1 MAVLKGDLATN
12 AHARQAALHPGFV
25 QAVIAH
31 GTKHPGN
38 DASRAAAGSVL
49 ALLAHTCDEA
59 RRLVAA
65 QGDVTVDLML
75 SSLREVCDTI
85 CTADGGGIRGTLQLR
100 TLSVLLAV
108 KEQGGAPAE
117 RAMRDPHALLVA
129 VQLCGPRFADADG
142 GRGPALR
149 YLLDAF
155 TPPRGD
161 LSCAA
166 WLDLPAR
173 QPPVAEAPLLMH
185 LVPHFAGLLLAPD
198 VPGDARVGL
207 VMLAYRLLRTPGLS
221 PVITAHL
228 AADGAVP
235 ALCRLALQ
243 QLRLAR
249 CDPASARDLELTARL
264 LRQAAW
270 FPLLTEHLAQHALP
284 ALLAVLRDAP
294 VAGGAEAGAERGPQ
308 LAAQAL
314 LVILRANQ
322 GEHGPGPE
330 FVRLAVT
337 SPATLDAVARLLEG
351 AAAAW
356 RTAGVPWADMRIA
369 AGLAVKLA
377 EEAQPGDQWRR
388 AVGGLLPAAARSL
401 QHVAD
406 GVMSATRGGTGA
418 GDARGEL
425 RTACLTLLLLV
436 ADLTQT
442 LVPVGMPGT
451 PEDPGPMAVALEAA
465 PALLDTLGSLIASE
479 WWTAEVS

>member
-1 MAVLKGDLATN
+1 MNLLRDVMAAFERVPADTPLPPALLERLMRQLPQAGGVASLYAFNMAVLKGDLATN
-12 AHARQAALHPGFV
+12 AHARQVRWGATQHDPRAWPSLYRIKSLEQPRNRTQPELRRCSSPSASTNSQAALHPGFV

-221 PVITAHL
+221 PVITGAPWRTQHRLVNAALHACARRCTSCGLYGGVCRHHHSKLSPIAQTDQPLHHPTCLRLPHSL
-228 AADGAVP
+228 ASLSSTPGCRRRRAGAVP
-235 ALCRLALQ
+235 AG
-243 QLRLAR
+243 
-249 CDPASARDLELTARL
+249 T
-264 LRQAAW
+264 
-270 FPLLTEHLAQHALP
+270 
-284 ALLAVLRDAP
+284 
-294 VAGGAEAGAERGPQ
+294 
-308 LAAQAL
+308 
-314 LVILRANQ
+314 
-322 GEHGPGPE
+322 
-330 FVRLAVT
+330 
-337 SPATLDAVARLLEG
+337 
-351 AAAAW
+351 AAAAARALRPCIGARP
-356 RTAGVPWADMRIA
+356 RTHCQA
-369 AGLAVKLA
+369 A
-377 EEAQPGDQWRR
+377 
-388 AVGGLLPAAARSL
+388 
-401 QHVAD
+401 
-406 GVMSATRGGTGA
+406 
-418 GDARGEL
+418 
-425 RTACLTLLLLV
+425 
-436 ADLTQT
+436 
-442 LVPVGMPGT
+442 
-451 PEDPGPMAVALEAA
+451 
-465 PALLDTLGSLIASE
+465 
-479 WWTAEVS
+479 